1 MTTATSEDIRPPEP
15 PGLIAWLR
23 KNLFSNWYNS
33 ILTVIVGV
41 LVVWAVY
48 AGIRWVFFG
57 ADWSPVTSRPL
68 LYMVGQY
75 PVGQIWRIGLSL
87 ALVSFLFGVS
97 WGVWGG
103 MMRAFSL
110 SLAFILVLLAL
121 LPTESA
127 QYTMEIRVFMV
138 SAALLI
144 FLGYSIG
151 KQSWISSRITLLIW
165 LLSLIV
171 ILVLLRGFGG
181 VLPVI
186 PTNIWGGLLLTMV
199 LAIGGIVLSFPI
211 GVLLALGRRSKLPV
225 ISFFSSAFI
234 EIVRGVPLI
243 GILFMSSIIFPLF
256 LPAEVRID
264 RLVRAL
270 MGITL
275 FSAAYMAENV
285 RGGLQA
291 IPLGQFDAARAIG
304 LNNYYTTVLIVLP
317 QALRKVIPSIVGQFI
332 ALFKDTTLAAGVGLL
347 ELLSVGQSILQAN
360 PNFFSLQM
368 EVYIFI
374 AAVFWVFSYSLSF
387 ASRRVEA
394 ALGVGKR

>member
-1 MTTATSEDIRPPEP
+1 MTAAITEEIRPPEP

-33 ILTVIVGV
+33 LLTIIVGV
-41 LVVWAVY
+41 LLVWVIFASF
-48 AGIRWVFFG
+48 RWVFFV
-57 ADWSPVTSRPL
+57 ANWSPVTSRPL

-75 PVGQIWRIGLSL
+75 PYGQLWRIGFSL
-87 ALVSFLFGVS
+87 AIVSFLFGLS

-103 MMRAFSL
+103 MMRAFGL
-110 SLAFILVLLAL
+110 SLAFTLVVLAL

-127 QYTMEIRVFMV
+127 QYSIEVRTFLGIV
-138 SAALLI
+138 ALLV
-144 FLGYSIG
+144 FLGYFIG
-151 KQSWISSRITLLIW
+151 RRGWFTPKITLLAW
-165 LLSLIV
+165 FLSPVVV
-171 ILVLLRGFGG
+171 IILLRGFGG
-181 VLPVI
+181 ILPVVS
-186 PTNIWGGLLLTMV
+186 TNIWGGLLLTMV
-199 LAIGGIVLSFPI
+199 LAVGGIVLSFPI
-211 GVLLALGRRSKLPV
+211 GVLLALGRRSSLPV
-225 ISFFSSAFI
+225 ISFFSTAFI

-256 LPAEVRID
+256 LPAEIRID

-270 MGITL
+270 MGMTL

-291 IPLGQFDAARAIG
+291 IPLGQLDAARAIG
-304 LNNYYTTVLIVLP
+304 LNNFLTTFLIVLP

-360 PNFFSLQM
+360 PNFFGLQA
-368 EVYIFI
+368 EVYIFV

-387 ASRRVEA
+387 ASRRVEV
-394 ALGVGKR
+394 ALGVGRR